1 MRNVNTLPFCAI
13 LSERSHK
20 SRLTIRENLLQAAMR
35 IVIDL
40 DHGTVQRDA
49 AEGSMILPIGSPE
62 AFALISKAWL
72 RSGWDVKYVYSF
84 TWLGRPIIQLP
95 EDMLRIQE
103 LIYRVRPSLLIET
116 GVAHGGSLVFY
127 ASLFKAMGRGRV
139 IGIDVEIRP
148 HNRTAIEKHELFE
161 RITLVEG
168 SSTDSAVID
177 YVASLVLPD
186 DIVMVMLDSNHTRD
200 HVLAELRAYGKLVSV
215 GSYIVAAD
223 GIMAD
228 LVGAPRSQP
237 DWDWNNPKA
246 AAAEF
251 AAADQRFVIEEPV
264 FAFNEGDIIQRI
276 TYWPGAFLRRVA

>member
-1 MRNVNTLPFCAI
+1 
-13 LSERSHK
+13 
-20 SRLTIRENLLQAAMR
+20 MR

-40 DHGTVQRDA
+40 DQGTVQRDA
-49 AEGSMILPIGSPE
+49 AEGSTILPIGSPE

-72 RSGWDVKYVYSF
+72 RSGWDAKYVYSF

-103 LIYRVRPSLLIET
+103 LIYRVKPSVLIET

-127 ASLFKAMGRGRV
+127 ASLFEAMGRGRV

-148 HNRTAIEKHELFE
+148 HNRSAIERHELFD

-168 SSTDSAVID
+168 SSIDARVVDRAVSM
-177 YVASLVLPD
+177 VVPD
-186 DIVMVMLDSNHTRD
+186 DTVMVVLDANHTRE
-200 HVLAELRAYGKLVSV
+200 HVLAELRAYGELVSI

-237 DWDWNNPKA
+237 DWGWNNPKS

-264 FAFNEGDIIQRI
+264 FAFNEGSIIERV